1 MSEQTLSEF
10 IEDQY
15 QEWSLERNLTFGN
28 FMAKVILDDITGF
41 LDLMGQA
48 YYGEADVPDADSK
61 KE

>member
-1 MSEQTLSEF
+1 MKTLSEF

-15 QEWSLERNLTFGN
+15 QEWQLDKKTSFGV
-28 FMAKVILDDITGF
+28 FMARVILADLTAF

-48 YYGEADVPDADSK
+48 YYGEADVPDADSE